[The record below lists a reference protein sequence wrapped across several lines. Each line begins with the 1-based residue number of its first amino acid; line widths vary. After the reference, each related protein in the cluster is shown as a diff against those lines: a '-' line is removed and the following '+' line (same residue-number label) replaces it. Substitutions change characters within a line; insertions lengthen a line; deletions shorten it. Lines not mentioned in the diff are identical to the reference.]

1 MAHLPYPQ
9 GSILVKNFNSPQ
21 TVYNIAAQA
30 LNLYWKKPYRTNLDS
45 REDLYKEE
53 KEENIA
59 VDV

>member
-21 TVYNIAAQA
+21 TVYNIAALA

-59 VDV
+59 VDA